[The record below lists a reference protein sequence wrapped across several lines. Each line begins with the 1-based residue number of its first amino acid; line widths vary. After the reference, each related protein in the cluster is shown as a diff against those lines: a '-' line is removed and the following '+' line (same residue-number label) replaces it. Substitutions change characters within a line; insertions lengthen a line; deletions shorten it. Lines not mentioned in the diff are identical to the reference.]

1 MTCRCITISGT
12 IDALADNLSVV
23 FSLEGLLILRY
34 LFGIPSDPSDSLESS
49 GESLNEIASFLKT
62 FEEKICQG
70 LENSKTSVRK
80 SFLPQ
85 VYYYVVMLSI
95 LLCRPI
101 SNIDVTSQVLNSIKL
116 LCSILENSGLCTDS
130 VQMVL
135 EEGTDSSSKVARS
148 VVMTAHL
155 MPSLVDV
162 PVNGGSPFLF
172 SNAWKVIV
180 DSEEPVDC
188 QEGEFAKRLVW
199 ELPDSSDRQ
208 LMPGQSARRK
218 LSLGENGS
226 RRARDSQLPEPTGQ
240 FSRGFNTTNA
250 SSGHTR
256 RDTFRQRKP
265 NTSRPPSMHVDDY
278 VARERNIDGASSASN
293 IVNSTPRGALN
304 GRPPSIHVDEF
315 MARQRERQN
324 PVPAS
329 TGDAPQV
336 KSQTSLDDNL
346 CAKPENTR
354 QPKADLDDDQ
364 EIEIVFDEE
373 SGSDDK
379 LPFPQPDDS
388 LQSPPVII
396 GENSPGPIVEET
408 ENQENERIPF
418 SQRATS
424 LQKDDESPGVDLSS
438 QTAML
443 SEANDPS
450 ERKYSVPSPDKNS
463 FRDHVS
469 PISVSGRSSAQAA
482 RQQSSRSRYEKR
494 SPQKFSDTSLSS
506 GSHGHE
512 HRHSNNH
519 PPLPPM
525 PPPISSMPSQ
535 NSDLV
540 NRQSSSY
547 SSRDRPTPN
556 ASGYPT
562 QSFDTSMTSAFTGL
576 QVIEDKKSLVM
587 LLLFYFFCYI
597 VSKM

>member
-1 MTCRCITISGT
+1 
-12 IDALADNLSVV
+12 
-23 FSLEGLLILRY
+23 
-34 LFGIPSDPSDSLESS
+34 
-49 GESLNEIASFLKT
+49 
-62 FEEKICQG
+62 
-70 LENSKTSVRK
+70 
-80 SFLPQ
+80 
-85 VYYYVVMLSI
+85 
-95 LLCRPI
+95 
-101 SNIDVTSQVLNSIKL
+101 
-116 LCSILENSGLCTDS
+116 
-130 VQMVL
+130 
-135 EEGTDSSSKVARS
+135 
-148 VVMTAHL
+148 
-155 MPSLVDV
+155 
-162 PVNGGSPFLF
+162 
-172 SNAWKVIV
+172 
-180 DSEEPVDC
+180 
-188 QEGEFAKRLVW
+188 
-199 ELPDSSDRQ
+199 
-208 LMPGQSARRK
+208 
-218 LSLGENGS
+218 
-226 RRARDSQLPEPTGQ
+226 
-240 FSRGFNTTNA
+240 
-250 SSGHTR
+250 
-256 RDTFRQRKP
+256 
-265 NTSRPPSMHVDDY
+265 
-278 VARERNIDGASSASN
+278 
-293 IVNSTPRGALN
+293 
-304 GRPPSIHVDEF
+304 

-346 CAKPENTR
+346 RAKPENPH

-424 LQKDDESPGVDLSS
+424 RLKDDESPGIDISS

-450 ERKYSVPSPDKNS
+450 ERKYSVPSPEKNS

-547 SSRDRPTPN
+547 SSRDRQTPN

-562 QSFDTSMTSAFTGL
+562 QSFDTSMPSAFTGL

-587 LLLFYFFCYI
+587 LLLIYFLS
-597 VSKM
+597 VT

>member
-172 SNAWKVIV
+172 SNAWKVLV

-218 LSLGENGS
+218 LALGENGS
-226 RRARDSQLPEPTGQ
+226 RRARDNQVPEPTGQ
-240 FSRGFNTTNA
+240 FSRGLNTTNA

-293 IVNSTPRGALN
+293 IVNSTPRGTLS

-346 CAKPENTR
+346 RAKPENTR

-469 PISVSGRSSAQAA
+469 PISVSGRSSAQAV

-562 QSFDTSMTSAFTGL
+562 QSFDTSMPSAFTGH
-576 QVIEDKKSLVM
+576 QVNDDKKSLVM
-587 LLLFYFFCYI
+587 LLLF
-597 VSKM
+597 

>member
-95 LLCRPI
+95 LLCRAI

-162 PVNGGSPFLF
+162 PVNGESPFLF

-293 IVNSTPRGALN
+293 IVNSTPRGALS

-346 CAKPENTR
+346 RAKPENTR

-443 SEANDPS
+443 SEANNPS
-450 ERKYSVPSPDKNS
+450 ERKYSVPSPEKNS

-469 PISVSGRSSAQAA
+469 PISVSGRSSAQAT

-562 QSFDTSMTSAFTGL
+562 QSFDTSMPSAFTGH
-576 QVIEDKKSLVM
+576 QVNDDKKSLVM
-587 LLLFYFFCYI
+587 LLLFLFFLLH
-597 VSKM
+597 SF

>member
-1 MTCRCITISGT
+1 MPG
-12 IDALADNLSVV
+12 LSKFKDLCWKVS
-23 FSLEGLLILRY
+23 FTP
-34 LFGIPSDPSDSLESS
+34 GI
-49 GESLNEIASFLKT
+49 
-62 FEEKICQG
+62 
-70 LENSKTSVRK
+70 
-80 SFLPQ
+80 
-85 VYYYVVMLSI
+85 YYYIVVLSI
-95 LLCRPI
+95 FLYCPI
-101 SNIDVTSQVLNSIKL
+101 YNIGVNSQVLNSITL
-116 LCSILENSGLCTDS
+116 LCSILEDSGLSADS

-135 EEGTDSSSKVARS
+135 EEGTDSPSKVARS

-162 PVNGGSPFLF
+162 PVNVESPFLF
-172 SNAWKVIV
+172 SNAWKVV
-180 DSEEPVDC
+180 DSEEPFDC

-199 ELPDSSDRQ
+199 ELPDSSLDRQ
-208 LMPGQSARRK
+208 LGQSARRK
-218 LSLGENGS
+218 LALGENAS
-226 RRARDSQLPEPTGQ
+226 RRVRDNQVPEPTGQ
-240 FSRGFNTTNA
+240 FSRGLNTANA

-293 IVNSTPRGALN
+293 IVNSTPRGMLS

-324 PVPAS
+324 PVPAP
-329 TGDAPQV
+329 TGDAFQV
-336 KSQTSLDDNL
+336 KSQTSSDDNL
-346 CAKPENTR
+346 RAKPENTR

-388 LQSPPVII
+388 LQSPPVVV

-408 ENQENERIPF
+408 DNQESERVPF

-424 LQKDDESPGVDLSS
+424 IQKDAESPGVDISS

-443 SEANDPS
+443 SEANDPL
-450 ERKYSVPSPDKNS
+450 ERKYSVPSPEKNS

-469 PISVSGRSSAQAA
+469 PNSISGRSSAQAA
-482 RQQSSRSRYEKR
+482 HQQSSRSRYDRR
-494 SPQKFSDTSLSS
+494 SPHKFSETSVSS
-506 GSHGHE
+506 GSRGHE

-525 PPPISSMPSQ
+525 PPPMSSVATQ
-535 NSDLV
+535 NPDLV

-547 SSRDRPTPN
+547 SSRDRPTLN
-556 ASGYPT
+556 ASGYST
-562 QSFDTSMTSAFTGL
+562 QSFDTSMPSAFTGL
-576 QVIEDKKSLVM
+576 QVIESP
-587 LLLFYFFCYI
+587 
-597 VSKM
+597 